1 MSETRETVVRLV
13 AEATGRDPAE
23 LGDETRL
30 AEDLRLKSANRI
42 ELGVLMSEALDV
54 EIPVFDVLRART
66 VGDLV
71 TRVEGRRAATPA

>member
-13 AEATGRDPAE
+13 AEVTGRDPA
-23 LGDETRL
+23 DIDDASRL

-42 ELGVLMSEALDV
+42 ELSVLLGEELGVEV
-54 EIPVFDVLRART
+54 PVFDVLRSKT

-71 TRVEGRRAATPA
+71 ARIEGLRAGAPA